1 MTYEKRILS
10 VRVKANV
17 VHTKIKNLCTSF
29 DFAEAMANTASP
41 NKVRWG
47 KNLNFREGMCVG
59 CFVSSLLSF
68 PDAVKSLS

>member
-29 DFAEAMANTASP
+29 DFAEAIAKTALPRLICCS
-41 NKVRWG
+41 
-47 KNLNFREGMCVG
+47 C
-59 CFVSSLLSF
+59 LS
-68 PDAVKSLS
+68 VKFDVCIVVF